1 MPISNPQ
8 ELQESQ
14 SDDTLPAADKPV
26 LQRRVPLQ
34 QRGQQTLD
42 QILHAAQQVIA
53 TEGLDKL
60 TTKRVATEAG
70 LSVGSVY
77 EYFPNK
83 EAVLCA
89 LVRQWFDQLV
99 QVLDAH
105 HPSRT
110 GVRDLLRYLE
120 ESLDAVRQVYV
131 DQPALGAL
139 ISALEAIPDLQDL
152 VVQHDERITAAVAD
166 ACSVIVP
173 TVALEDLRDFAR
185 SVSLMSHE
193 FLSEALVRNPAR
205 ATQITRHMK
214 VCLFA
219 LISQVL
225 LLR

>member
-1 MPISNPQ
+1 MPHP
-8 ELQESQ
+8 ELPDSP
-14 SDDTLPAADKPV
+14 DAVPAALDKPV

-53 TEGLDKL
+53 NEGLDKL
-60 TTKRVATEAG
+60 TTKRIAAEAG

-89 LVRQWFDQLV
+89 LVGQWFDQLLL
-99 QVLDAH
+99 VLDAC
-105 HPSRT
+105 HPERSGIRDVV
-110 GVRDLLRYLE
+110 GYVEEVIAVVRR
-120 ESLDAVRQVYV
+120 VYV

-139 ISALEAIPDLQDL
+139 ISALGAIPALQDL
-152 VVQHDERITAAVAD
+152 VVQHDERVTTALAQG
-166 ACSVIVP
+166 CSVIVP
-173 TVALEDLRDFAR
+173 TVPLDVVRDFAR
-185 SVSLMSHE
+185 AAALMSHE

-205 ATQITRHMK
+205 ERQITVHMK

-219 LISQVL
+219 LVSHL
-225 LLR
+225 LLQR